1 MFLIICSPST
11 CPASFSLTSHRM
23 SCAQS
28 HDRFHLIGKRLG
40 RVVFFLPFSLSN
52 SFCYCRLSSLAQFSA
67 KPSLILSV
75 RMYCISLCGT
85 LYFTA
90 PRIMM
95 SSLYF
100 WSYQIA
106 CVLLENGNHVTIMFI
121 SLCIVSSH
129 IAFHT
134 AVNCL
139 MISLITPRMNNIL

>member
-1 MFLIICSPST
+1 MP
-11 CPASFSLTSHRM
+11 
-23 SCAQS
+23 CAQS
-28 HDRFHLIGKRLG
+28 HDRFHLIRKRLR
-40 RVVFFLPFSLSN
+40 RVVFFLPFCLSN
-52 SFCYCRLSSLAQFSA
+52 SFCCSRLSSLAQFSA

-75 RMYCISLCGT
+75 RMYCISLCLCGT

-100 WSYQIA
+100 WSLQIA

-121 SLCIVSSH
+121 SFCIVSSH